1 MSLPR
6 LDRPGDFIDG
16 EFRNAGPADGEL
28 RVASPADTNDIT
40 ALYATCAAA
49 PDAAVAAAR
58 RAFPSWRKLGVA
70 GRSEFLRRYQQQLR
84 AHREDLALVLAREVG
99 KPLWEARTEVD
110 AMIGKVDITLG
121 EGMRYTEDRAL
132 PDLPGE
138 IRYRPHGVIAVVG
151 PFNFPGHLPNGQF
164 LPALA
169 LGNTV
174 VHKPSE
180 RTPSAATWIARCFEA
195 AGLPKGVFNVVQG
208 GGAAGG
214 ALATHRDVDGVMFTG
229 SVAVGRKL
237 IASQAERLDRMLAL
251 ELGGKNPSIVLDDCA
266 LERTARSIAFSAY
279 VTAGQRCSATSRVIV
294 TRGIADALIARLTS
308 IANRLQVGYPLDDQ
322 VFLGPVISEE
332 SRARLLDALRSAE
345 RHGYRALVPGG
356 AIEVPG
362 HPGHYARPSLHLAQ
376 DAKTAAPGFTD
387 SELFAP
393 ALGIHVVQDLDE
405 AIALANDT
413 WSGLTAGVFTAS
425 APTFER
431 VADELRVGVLHW
443 NRATAGASGRLP
455 FGGIRDSGNHR
466 PAGILAGTACAYPLA
481 VTLRPAETEAL
492 PVWPGTGFDP

>member
-1 MSLPR
+1 MPLPR

-16 EFRNAGPADGEL
+16 EFVNFGRADGEI
-28 RVASPADTNDIT
+28 RVASPADTNDVT
-40 ALYATCAAA
+40 AIYATSSAAS
-49 PDAAVAAAR
+49 DAAVEAAR
-58 RAFPSWRKLGVA
+58 AALPGWRRLGLA

-84 AHREDLALVLAREVG
+84 THREDIALCLAREVG

-110 AMIGKVDITLG
+110 SMIGKVDLTLG
-121 EGMRYTEDRAL
+121 EGMRYTEDRKL

-138 IRYRPHGVIAVVG
+138 IRYRPHGVIAVIG

-180 RTPSAATWIARCFEA
+180 RTPSAATWIARCFQA

-208 GGAAGG
+208 DGATGGR
-214 ALATHRDVDGVMFTG
+214 LATHRDVDGIMFTG
-229 SVAVGRKL
+229 SVSVGRKL
-237 IASQAERLDRMLAL
+237 IASQGERIDRILAL

-266 LERTARSIAFSAY
+266 LERTARAIAFSAY

-294 TRGIADALIARLTS
+294 TRGIADALIARLTTL
-308 IANRLQVGYPLDDQ
+308 ATRMRVGYPLDEG
-322 VFLGPVISEE
+322 VFLGPVISEDG
-332 SRARLLDALRSAE
+332 RGRLLAALRSAE
-345 RHGYRALVPGG
+345 RHGYSALVPGG
-356 AIEVPG
+356 AVEIAG
-362 HPGHYARPSLHLAQ
+362 HPGFYARPSLHLAETS
-376 DAKTAAPGFTD
+376 DTKAPGFTD

-405 AIALANDT
+405 AIARANDT

-425 APTFER
+425 AEAFETA
-431 VADELRVGVLHW
+431 ADALRVGVLHW

-481 VTLRPAETEAL
+481 VTLPPADTEPL
-492 PVWPGTGFDP
+492 PVWPGVSFEP

>member
-16 EFRNAGPADGEL
+16 EFRNVGPADGEL
-28 RVASPADTNDIT
+28 RVESPADTNDIT
-40 ALYATCAAA
+40 AVYATCAAA

-58 RAFPSWRKLGVA
+58 SAFPSWRKLGIA

-84 AHREDLALVLAREVG
+84 THREDVALVLAREVG

-110 AMIGKVDITLG
+110 AMIGKVDLTLG
-121 EGMRYTEDRAL
+121 EGLRYTEDRAL

-138 IRYRPHGVIAVVG
+138 IRYRPHGVIAVIG

-208 GGAAGG
+208 SGAAGG

-237 IASQAERLDRMLAL
+237 IASQAERLDRILAL

-308 IANRLQVGYPLDDQ
+308 IANRLRIGYPLDEQ

-356 AIEVPG
+356 AVEVPG

-376 DAKTAAPGFTD
+376 DARTAAPGFTD

-405 AIALANDT
+405 AVALANDT

-425 APTFER
+425 AEAFER
-431 VADELRVGVLHW
+431 AADELRVGVLHW

-481 VTLRPAETEAL
+481 VTFPPAETEAL
-492 PVWPGTGFDP
+492 PVWPGASFDP

>member
-1 MSLPR
+1 MGLPL
-6 LDRPGDFIDG
+6 LDHPGDFIDG
-16 EFRNAGPADGEL
+16 EFCRVGPTDGEL
-28 RVASPADTNDIT
+28 RIQSPADANDVT
-40 ALYATCAAA
+40 AVHPISNGAV
-49 PDAAVAAAR
+49 DAAVAAAR
-58 RAFPSWRKLGVA
+58 SAFPAWRRLTLA
-70 GRSEFLRRYQQQLR
+70 ERAAFLRRYQERLR
-84 AHREDLALVLAREVG
+84 AHREDLAVILAREVG

-110 AMIGKVDITLG
+110 AMIGKVDLTLG

-138 IRYRPHGVIAVVG
+138 IRYRPHGVIAVIG

-180 RTPSAATWIARCFEA
+180 RTPSIATWIARCFDE

-208 GGAAGG
+208 LGAAGG

-229 SVAVGRKL
+229 SVAVGRRL
-237 IASQAERLDRMLAL
+237 LASQADRIDRIIAL
-251 ELGGKNPSIVLDDCA
+251 ELGGKNASIVLDDCS
-266 LERTARSIAFSAY
+266 LERTARAIAFSAY

-294 TRGIADALIARLTS
+294 TQGVARALIDRLAEIARG
-308 IANRLQVGYPLDDQ
+308 LQVGYPLDEGI
-322 VFLGPVISEE
+322 FMGPVISDQ
-332 SRARLLDALRSAE
+332 SRSQLLAALRSAE
-345 RHGYRALVPGG
+345 RHGFEAVVPGG
-356 AIEVPG
+356 AVEVPG
-362 HPGHYARPSLHLAQ
+362 RAGHYVAPALHVATN
-376 DAKTAAPGFTD
+376 ANTVAPGYSD

-393 ALGIHVVQDLDE
+393 ALSVHVVQNLEE
-405 AIALANDT
+405 ALQLANDT

-425 APTFER
+425 REAFE
-431 VADELRVGVLHW
+431 AAAEALRVGVLHW

-466 PAGILAGTACAYPLA
+466 PAGIFAGTACAYPLA
-481 VTLRPAETEAL
+481 VTFSPADTEPL
-492 PVWPGTGFDP
+492 PVWPGSRLAL